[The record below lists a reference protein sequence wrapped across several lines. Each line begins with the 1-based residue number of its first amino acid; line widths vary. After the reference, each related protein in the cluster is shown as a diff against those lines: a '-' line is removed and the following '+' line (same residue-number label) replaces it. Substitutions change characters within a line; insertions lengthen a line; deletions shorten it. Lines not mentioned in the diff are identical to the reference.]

1 MALIT
6 KLQQLKLPDGSA
18 KDIFVDSLS
27 GQITAWHD
35 HPDVIV
41 DLEGYIALPAPAEIH
56 AHLDKALLAL
66 ENPDLVAEGGLRFAI
81 ERMRRVAPDRAGIV
95 ARARRAVE
103 QMVRNGYTLIRT
115 HVDINER
122 TGLSSLLALLEVK
135 EWTKRI
141 DLVDLEIVGL
151 FGSPITGI
159 AGTDHRILLDQAVAA
174 GIDAVG
180 GCPWLDPRPRDALEV
195 LAKAADTAG
204 LPLDMHTD
212 ETTDPKV
219 LTISDLIDI
228 KRAGFA
234 GNVTASHCVSLASQQ
249 LPLLSDLAEQ
259 LADANITV
267 VALPQTNLFLQGR
280 EGGVPIPR
288 AVAPIR
294 FLASAGVQIAVGQD
308 NVADPFYPLGRMDAM
323 ETASLTVA
331 TSHLRLDDAWAAT
344 STTVRA
350 ALGREPAGFR
360 VGDRAEI
367 LALRAD
373 SLAAAMAT
381 SALDRVV
388 VHNGRIVSTTTCST
402 TLEMPRP
409 QMHRSAGAN
418 L

>member
-1 MALIT
+1 MIT
-6 KLQQLKLPDGSA
+6 KLEKVTFPEGGTG
-18 KDIFVDSLS
+18 DIYVDSVS
-27 GQITAWHD
+27 GEVIVD
-35 HPDVIV
+35 PGNPDVIV
-41 DLEGYIALPAPAEIH
+41 DLRGFLALPAPAEIH
-56 AHLDKALLAL
+56 AHLDKALLARESPAL
-66 ENPDLVAEGGLRFAI
+66 ITGGGLLSAI
-81 ERMRRVAPDRAGIV
+81 EQMKMVEPDQATTL

-103 QMVRNGYTLIRT
+103 QMVQNGYTLIRT
-115 HVDINER
+115 HVDITGR
-122 TGLSSLLALLEVK
+122 TGLSSMLALLELKAWATSV
-135 EWTKRI
+135 
-141 DLVDLEIVGL
+141 DLVDMEIVGL
-151 FGSPITGI
+151 FGSPITGL
-159 AGTDHRILLDQAVAA
+159 AGASNRSLLAEAVKA

-180 GCPWLDPRPRDALEV
+180 GCPWLDPRPREALDL
-195 LAKAADTAG
+195 LAEAAAAEG

-409 QMHRSAGAN
+409 QMHRSAGVN